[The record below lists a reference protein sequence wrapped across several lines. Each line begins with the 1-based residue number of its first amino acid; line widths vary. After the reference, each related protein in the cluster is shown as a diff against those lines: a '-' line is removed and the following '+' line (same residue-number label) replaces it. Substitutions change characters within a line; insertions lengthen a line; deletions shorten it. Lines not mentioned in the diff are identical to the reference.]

1 MRISLELMIQR
12 GYTVLVM
19 VGLVSLK
26 NDMESIRS
34 QKMVLKEIQQ
44 MVHPEM
50 TMKVL
55 LIQLIYKIT
64 LKKRM
69 KQIAINHWTTPR

>member
-26 NDMESIRS
+26 RHGINKKS
-34 QKMVLKEIQQ
+34 KMVLKEIQQ

-50 TMKVL
+50 TM
-55 LIQLIYKIT
+55 
-64 LKKRM
+64 RCF
-69 KQIAINHWTTPR
+69 